1 MNAKSL
7 SLGTVAGTV
16 VLFVMGYVI
25 FELLLSGVYE
35 SYADMSVNRPEP
47 DILHVGLSTL
57 VWAFFL
63 TYVLSKWPGGRSLG
77 TGATT
82 GAIIGLLVMLSLDL
96 SFFAMTTLIQP
107 LLLVVDPLA
116 GAAWS
121 ACGGAA
127 IGYVLSRTG

>member
-7 SLGTVAGTV
+7 SIGTVAGAV

-35 SYADMSVNRPEP
+35 SYADVSVNRPEP
-47 DILHVGLSTL
+47 DMLHLGLSTL

-63 TYVLSKWPGGRSLG
+63 TYVLSKWPGERSLVK
-77 TGATT
+77 GATT
-82 GAIIGLLVMLSLDL
+82 GAVIGLLVMLSVDL
-96 SFFAMTTLIQP
+96 SFFAMTTLLQP
-107 LLLVVDPLA
+107 LMLIIDPLA

-121 ACGGAA
+121 ACAGAA